1 MRGFKKSLVAGIS
14 AGAIVVGSATFAAAA
29 DLYEPP
35 VVEAPNWTG
44 FWIGAGVG
52 YGFLNHELG
61 LDYLDTQ
68 SDPDVVGTARLSG
81 IGGQGWLGRIGAGY
95 DYQFD
100 GSSVVVG
107 IFGDYT
113 FSGIESKASLGITNW
128 QQIPGDL
135 AASYKIKAENSW
147 FVGGRLGWL
156 VNPDTLVYGLVG
168 YSEVDFKAKGTLD
181 FGRISPDPLSYG
193 WSKGGLT
200 WGGGFETNITDT
212 ISTKLE
218 YRYQDL
224 DRKGIFS
231 IDGLFGVDGEL
242 DAWTETNIQTVTWSV
257 NWRF

>member
-1 MRGFKKSLVAGIS
+1 MRGFKKFLVAGIS

-35 VVEAPNWTG
+35 VVEAPTWTG

-52 YGFLNHELG
+52 YGFINHELG
-61 LDYLDTQ
+61 LDYLDIEP
-68 SDPDVVGTARLSG
+68 DPAIVGTARLSG
-81 IGGQGWLGRIGAGY
+81 IGGEGWLGRIGAGY

-100 GSSVVVG
+100 GSGFVVG

-113 FSGIESKASLGITNW
+113 FSDIKSTASLSIENFGPDISAT
-128 QQIPGDL
+128 
-135 AASYKIKAENSW
+135 YRIKAENSW

-181 FGRISPDPLSYG
+181 TGLDRLNDPLTYG

-200 WGGGFETNITDT
+200 WGGGFEAKITDT
-212 ISTKLE
+212 ISTKIE

-224 DRKGIFS
+224 DRKALFDTVVDPFGGDATL
-231 IDGLFGVDGEL
+231 DGFVES
-242 DAWTETNIQTVTWSV
+242 NIQTVTWSV